1 MTFGRT
7 TLRCRTP
14 FPQERLSRRTGR
26 SRTGICWRLQRRTAV
41 FWPHWIGESGRR
53 RQRGSNSFR
62 DNTEAAPDTLKFLRV
77 ALLQINPTAGD
88 IAGNSALIVAGIR
101 QARDLGVDLVVTPEL
116 ALMGYLPRDLLM
128 SRGFVRRSCEEL
140 GRIAREVKDAPP
152 ALVGIATP
160 NPAEMGKPL
169 FNSAVLLQ
177 DGAVGPAFH
186 KTLLP
191 TYDVFDEDRYF
202 EQAAEPGVLE
212 LNGWRLGIS
221 ICEDVWN
228 DRDFW
233 QRRRYH
239 HDPIEDLTR
248 MGAQAIINLSA
259 SPFTV
264 GKQLL
269 RERMLSQMASK
280 YRVPLLISNQV
291 GANDDLIFDG
301 RSAAF
306 DEHGRLFARAAGFA
320 EDIVLVDLERRSGT
334 IATDDFTPEAEIW
347 NALALGVRDYARKTR
362 FQKALLGLSGGI
374 DSALTAAIAA
384 EALGPDNV
392 LGVMMPSVYSSEG
405 SVTDSEVLARNLGI
419 RSLTLPISPIMS
431 VYDESLVEAFRG
443 SEPDV
448 TEENI
453 QSRIRGNLLM
463 ALSNKFGA
471 LLLTTGNKSE
481 MSVGYCTLYGDMNG
495 GLAVIADLPKMMV
508 YRVSQWRNRRKPDI
522 PETILTKAPSAE
534 LRPDQTD
541 QDSLPPY
548 ELLDRILELHV
559 EQSQS
564 AEEIVAQGFDEGTV
578 RRVLRL
584 VRNAEFKRKQA
595 APVLKVT
602 SRAFGTG
609 WRMPIA
615 RGE

>member
-1 MTFGRT
+1 
-7 TLRCRTP
+7 LR
-14 FPQERLSRRTGR
+14 
-26 SRTGICWRLQRRTAV
+26 I
-41 FWPHWIGESGRR
+41 
-53 RQRGSNSFR
+53 
-62 DNTEAAPDTLKFLRV
+62 
-77 ALLQINPTAGD
+77 ALLQTNPTAGD
-88 IAGNSALIVAGIR
+88 IGGNSALIVSG
-101 QARDLGVDLVVTPEL
+101 ARRAKALGADLVVTPEL

-128 SRGFVRRSCEEL
+128 SRGFVHRSGLEL
-140 GRIAREVKDAPP
+140 SRMAAELADCPP
-152 ALVGIATP
+152 LLVGVATP
-160 NPAEMGKPL
+160 NPAEMGRPL
-169 FNSAVLLQ
+169 FNSAVLLR

-202 EQAAEPGVLE
+202 EPAHEPQILE
-212 LNGWRLGIS
+212 LNGCRLGIS

-239 HDPIEDLTR
+239 EDPIEVLAKA
-248 MGAQAIINLSA
+248 GAQAIVNLSA

-264 GKQLL
+264 AKQTL
-269 RERMLSQMASK
+269 REDMLGQMARK
-280 YRVPLLISNQV
+280 YRLPLVFVNQV
-291 GANDDLIFDG
+291 GGNDDLIFDG
-301 RSAAF
+301 RSTAF
-306 DEHGRLFARAAGFA
+306 NQEGRLFARAKGFE
-320 EDIVLVDLERRSGT
+320 EDLIVVDLAAGVSGPDT
-334 IATDDFTPEAEIW
+334 IAADDFEPEAEIW
-347 NALALGVRDYARKTR
+347 NALVLGVRDYARKTR
-362 FQKALLGLSGGI
+362 FQSVLLGLSGGI

-384 EALGPDNV
+384 DALGRENV
-392 LGVMMPSVYSSEG
+392 LGVMMPSRYSSLG
-405 SVTDSEVLARNLGI
+405 SVDDSVELARNLGI
-419 RSLTLPISPIMS
+419 ETLTLPISGIMET
-431 VYDESLVEAFRG
+431 YECTLADAFRG
-443 SEPDV
+443 RAPDV

-463 ALSNKFGA
+463 ALSNKYGS

-508 YRVSQWRNRRKPDI
+508 YRVSRWRNRRKPDI
-522 PETILTKAPSAE
+522 PEAILTKAPSAE

-548 ELLDRILELHV
+548 ELLDQILELHV
-559 EQSQS
+559 ERCQS
-564 AEEIVAQGFDEGTV
+564 AEEIIEQGFDEQTV

-584 VRNAEFKRKQA
+584 VRMAEFKRKQA

-609 WRMPIA
+609 WRMPIV
-615 RGE
+615 RQE